1 MSIGAYCQQYQNTGL
16 AGLKNFEMTAICA
29 GRQNNRERIEGF
41 VWLSG

>member
-1 MSIGAYCQQYQNTGL
+1 MHIANSNKITGH
-16 AGLKNFEMTAICA
+16 AGLKNFEMTATCA